1 MSRRPR
7 IGFSPA
13 FYARFGLEDPW
24 MAGSFGGDPL
34 QQEEAFTHL
43 SGNSFYAHLAQL
55 GRRRWRRD
63 RREVSRQQ
71 NLAGLQTARRAR
83 YPGESAGFGFTS
95 LVPRSGL
102 AGLALDMHL
111 PTPVGAET
119 AQELEPEADLGTS
132 WYRGRGFVPT
142 QPSARPWHSV
152 AHAPARVIRGGGK
165 GAHTA
170 RSEPAMSRV
179 GARLHQNQ
187 SARDPLLRDLEAVSG
202 LLSATQRKRV
212 TRVLTQTEHLPVE
225 ERIVLLRR
233 VLGGGAGA
241 RVVRFQVERNLEG
254 AKTGHLDRAL
264 SRQLPHSKG
273 LRPVLRNAPSVD
285 WTLPQ
290 PLGADSLE
298 PVEVSAEFS
307 PLRRVAVRSERQSLS
322 ASPVQSVPDLR
333 RPAER
338 RRQSHTIMARLD
350 AVLARE
356 TTPAAVAPSI
366 VQRTP
371 GRFEPVSPVR
381 DASFITPIGRQEEPG
396 LGSEETPLVGAPR
409 RSDRTEGAPLIS
421 APRSPDR
428 AEATPLVG
436 APRRPDRG
444 VEIRQP
450 ELEALDPSVL
460 HKTPKTPKAS
470 PTRWAAARLDA
481 PALSAD
487 FASAAPLL
495 SALPIAI
502 AREAEDDG
510 RFLKVDLSRAEA
522 SALGVRPMSTPL
534 PEMSLLEEAETPDG
548 EQEDSASVWHRTP
561 KSERESKTK
570 RPNWDRGEL
579 IAQAEDSAP
588 QETPRAWPQ
597 AAPERKG
604 WHSAPDDTVASTS
617 DHGWFRT
624 PEGVLLRSKGFRTP
638 SGTWVSSPS
647 YRTPQRQRALPGLR
661 FEPVFPEFEGPES
674 VLEPEFEP
682 SRPGVR
688 LARRAGWAPTETVGS
703 SPISQRPR
711 ADLGDNLHLLAQ
723 GKVDAA
729 SPSWSDRA
737 VGGPKIR
744 ASSELI
750 RHLAQARDPEE
761 IIRLIVDKG
770 QDLTRESTLA
780 GPVVEV
786 IRQMKSEAAK
796 VEATSAPSTPLRG
809 ARSFSGTRGPSRAA
823 RRIRG
828 FQTLRGPGAKSAS
841 GMGQDRV
848 MKLAGKLR
856 SLIHLAEVENRQSE
870 ARTQARLSAAEAP
883 GVQSA
888 APAEAGPGDSAGD
901 VEGLIQEIVSAVNRE
916 MALRRERRQEDSH
929 EPWW

>member
-1 MSRRPR
+1 MKQDRPTLGEKLLLRLEKRLRRRPR

-24 MAGSFGGDPL
+24 MADSFGGDPF

-55 GRRRWRRD
+55 GRRRWWRD
-63 RREVSRQQ
+63 RRELVRQEK
-71 NLAGLQTARRAR
+71 LAGLKTARRAR
-83 YPGESAGFGFTS
+83 YPGESEGFGFT
-95 LVPRSGL
+95 GL
-102 AGLALDMHL
+102 MPSSALASLALDMHL

-119 AQELEPEADLGTS
+119 SQELEPEEDFGPT
-132 WYRGRGFVPT
+132 WYRGRGFVPSK
-142 QPSARPWHSV
+142 PSARPWHSV
-152 AHAPARVIRGGGK
+152 SHAPARVIRSGGQ
-165 GAHTA
+165 AEHTV
-170 RSEPAMSRV
+170 RSERAMSRV
-179 GARLHQNQ
+179 GARLNQTQ

-202 LLSATQRKRV
+202 LLSATKRKRV
-212 TRVLTQTEHLPVE
+212 TRVLAQTEHLPVE
-225 ERIVLLRR
+225 ERIILLRR

-241 RVVRFQVERNLEG
+241 RVVRFQVERNLDG
-254 AKTGHLDRAL
+254 AQTGQIDRAL
-264 SRQLPHSKG
+264 SRQLPQSKG

-285 WTLPQ
+285 WALPK
-290 PLGADSLE
+290 PLGADSLD
-298 PVEVSAEFS
+298 PVEVAAEFL
-307 PLRRVAVRSERQSLS
+307 PLRRVAVRSERQALS
-322 ASPVQSVPDLR
+322 ASPVQSVSDAR

-338 RRQSHTIMARLD
+338 RRQSHSVVARLD
-350 AVLARE
+350 AVLAKE
-356 TTPAAVAPSI
+356 AVPSAVAPSI

-381 DASFITPIGRQEEPG
+381 DASFIAPLGRQEEAG
-396 LGSEETPLVGAPR
+396 LAL
-409 RSDRTEGAPLIS
+409 
-421 APRSPDR
+421 
-428 AEATPLVG
+428 EATPLVG

-450 ELEALDPSVL
+450 ELEAADPAVV
-460 HKTPKTPKAS
+460 HRTPKTPKAS

-481 PALSAD
+481 PAFSAD

-510 RFLKVDLSRAEA
+510 RFLKVDVSRSEA
-522 SALGVRPMSTPL
+522 SALGVRPMSSPL
-534 PEMSLLEEAETPDG
+534 PAMSLLEETETPVV
-548 EQEDSASVWHRTP
+548 EEEDSTSIWHRTP

-570 RPNWDRGEL
+570 RPHWDRSEL
-579 IAQAEDSAP
+579 NAQSEESTP
-588 QETPRAWPQ
+588 RETPRAWPQ
-597 AAPERKG
+597 AAPEREG

-624 PEGVLLRSKGFRTP
+624 PGGVLLRSKGFRTP

-647 YRTPQRQRALPGLR
+647 YRTPQRQRSLPGLR
-661 FEPVFPEFEGPES
+661 FEPIFPDFALPE
-674 VLEPEFEP
+674 EIQAPELDP
-682 SRPGVR
+682 PRPGVR
-688 LARRAGWAPTETVGS
+688 LARRAGWVPTETAVISPS
-703 SPISQRPR
+703 SQSPR
-711 ADLGDNLHLLAQ
+711 ADLGDNLRLLSQ
-723 GKVDAA
+723 GKVDEA

-780 GPVVEV
+780 APVVEV
-786 IRQMKSEAAK
+786 IQQMKSEAAK
-796 VEATSAPSTPLRG
+796 VDARAPETTPLRG

-823 RRIRG
+823 RRMRG
-828 FQTLRGPGAKSAS
+828 FQTLRGPGATSAS
-841 GMGQDRV
+841 GMGEDRV

-870 ARTQARLSAAEAP
+870 ARSQARLSAEEAP
-883 GVQSA
+883 SVQTA
-888 APAEAGPGDSAGD
+888 APTESAPGASDGD
-901 VEGLIQEIVSAVNRE
+901 VEALIQEIVSAVNRE